1 VDENVLCVSCR
12 DLSKGLFRCDESY
25 LSHHTDR
32 VLSLLLC
39 VNLTS
44 PSLSR
49 PAVLSLLADRSH
61 QFKAQAKRE
70 AASGLFNQIAAI
82 FKVPLSKP
90 YLGPYLS

>member
-1 VDENVLCVSCR
+1 MSCR

-32 VLSLLLC
+32 VLPLLLC

-44 PSLSR
+44 PSR